1 MLSKIY
7 SLKRLRNEIQDISN
21 DDEWQGI
28 EEIRIKD
35 YLWMENDYRP
45 EVVVKACY
53 SEEYIYVK
61 FLVYE
66 TKSESN
72 LFKCW

>member
-7 SLKRLRNEIQDISN
+7 SLKKLRTEIQDISN

-35 YLWMENDYRP
+35 YLVDG
-45 EVVVKACY
+45 K
-53 SEEYIYVK
+53 
-61 FLVYE
+61 
-66 TKSESN
+66 
-72 LFKCW
+72 